1 MKTEL
6 LGQEKNIVKV
16 KVEFEAA
23 EFTASLNEA
32 IQEIG
37 QKASI
42 PGFRKGHTP
51 RKVIEMR
58 FGRESLYNEVLEKI
72 IPEAIE
78 QVVGDYDLDTLG
90 APSLIVEDIHEGQ
103 PLVCELTFEVS
114 PEVVLPE
121 LEDIEVEKLI
131 PKVTDEMID
140 AMIKEFRN
148 KHSALNTVERPVGEG
163 DVVAMSY
170 TTDVLDPDN
179 AGAIQ
184 GSLQQNDID
193 LADPSIRQEIK
204 NALLGKSKGDKAETE
219 FEVDAEYQDK
229 SVAGKKIRYDITVE
243 EVKER
248 VLPEMTPV
256 FYKQVLEMQLD
267 SEEAF
272 KEELKKRMHD
282 HLENENTSQASNL
295 AINTIAGRAELDVP
309 DTLLQR
315 QMEFLK
321 ERDASETQRRFKKE
335 MDEVLRMSGIS
346 LAEYEQG
353 VREKALDIVRRTL
366 VLDEIGKKF
375 AIEVQKEE
383 FEAAIDRMAGT
394 YGIETAKLRAMF
406 YKNKD
411 RMMQTVDELR
421 YEKIAKLIMEKVKIK
436 DVDELSSSQKASD
449 ISDAAE
455 SAE

>member
-103 PLVCELTFEVS
+103 PLICELTFEVS

-121 LEDIEVEKLI
+121 LGDIEVEKLI

-148 KHSALNTVERPVGEG
+148 KHSVLNTVERPVGEG

-170 TTDVLDPDN
+170 TTRVLDPDN
-179 AGAIQ
+179 ADAIE
-184 GSLQQNDID
+184 GSLQQNDVD

-229 SVAGKKIRYDITVE
+229 SLAGKKIRYDITVE

-248 VLPEMTPV
+248 VLPEMAPA

-272 KEELKKRMHD
+272 KEELTKRMHD

-295 AINTIAGRAELDVP
+295 AINMISGRAELEVP

-335 MDEVLRMSGIS
+335 MEEVLRMSGIS

-353 VREKALDIVRRTL
+353 IREKALDIVRRTL
-366 VLDEIGKKF
+366 VLDEVGKKF
-375 AIEVQKEE
+375 DVEVQKEE
-383 FEAAIDRMAGT
+383 FEAEIDRMAGT
-394 YGIETAKLRAMF
+394 YGVEPAKLRAMF